1 MNGQVGLAFASGYLM
16 GRNHRMRLALTL
28 AGVAAG
34 KRLVSGQAPAGLGQ
48 VKSSELGK
56 ITHEVRSQLV
66 SAGRTAAVSAA
77 SQRIDALS
85 DRLEARATSLRAVP
99 GADGEQKAEEE
110 PDEKASQKAAPEKGK
125 AERDKAQGEKAQ
137 GDKARDEEGE
147 GRTKKPRAEAR
158 KAARSRTAPQKKSS
172 DRPAAARKKTAAGGS
187 ARRSRG

>member
-34 KRLVSGQAPAGLGQ
+34 KRLVSGHTPAGLGQ
-48 VKSSELGK
+48 VKTPELGK

-99 GADGEQKAEEE
+99 GEQKADEES
-110 PDEKASQKAAPEKGK
+110 DEKASRKAAPEEGK

-147 GRTKKPRAEAR
+147 GRAKKTRAEAR
-158 KAARSRTAPQKKSS
+158 QSARSRTAPQKKSS
-172 DRPAAARKKTAAGGS
+172 DRPAAARKKAAAGGS